1 MKNVEKDKTK
11 IKKEII
17 ANNGI
22 IYKIK
27 KNIKKISSFKI
38 VFKKLY
44 TISKRKVKENNN
56 KEIIKYLNRKKPPKI

>member
-1 MKNVEKDKTK
+1 MKNVEKNKTK

-27 KNIKKISSFKI
+27 KNIKKVRHLK
-38 VFKKLY
+38 
-44 TISKRKVKENNN
+44 
-56 KEIIKYLNRKKPPKI
+56 

>member
-27 KNIKKISSFKI
+27 KKYKKISSFKI
-38 VFKKLY
+38 VFK
-44 TISKRKVKENNN
+44 
-56 KEIIKYLNRKKPPKI
+56 